1 MPSAAR
7 RRTESLASRRA
18 SRVSTSSI
26 AMPRVK
32 GIIGQIRAAEL
43 HYEALFKDPPAKGD
57 SPICFLP
64 MTMQLISCVSLPPA
78 KIISSVPIKDF
89 CELTYVHMAEEDICN
104 YVIHVLW
111 EECLRSVRALLH
123 NDWKLSK
130 VSIL

>member
-7 RRTESLASRRA
+7 RRTASLASRRA

-43 HYEALFKDPPAKGD
+43 HYEALFKDPPAKVD

-89 CELTYVHMAEEDICN
+89 CELTYVHMAG
-104 YVIHVLW
+104 
-111 EECLRSVRALLH
+111 
-123 NDWKLSK
+123 
-130 VSIL
+130 